1 MNDKH
6 IAVEATHWYIQL
18 EKVEKDPDILP
29 SVRKILRKYIKGELV
44 RIRKEIEEN
53 DQERTI

>member
-29 SVRKILRKYIKGELV
+29 SIRKLLQKYIKGELI
-44 RIRKEIEEN
+44 RIRKEIKD
-53 DQERTI
+53 DQERIV